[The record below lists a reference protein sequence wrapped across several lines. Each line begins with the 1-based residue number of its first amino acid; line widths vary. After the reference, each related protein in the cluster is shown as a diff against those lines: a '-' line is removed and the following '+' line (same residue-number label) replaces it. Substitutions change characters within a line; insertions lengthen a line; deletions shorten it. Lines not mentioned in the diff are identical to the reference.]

1 MKKIMILTILLIF
14 SVMLFGID
22 KQTANNIKDE
32 TEIQILLLLYN
43 TADEMKAELSRG
55 VLPDLVFSP
64 IYWLKKTK
72 QWKDI
77 FDYYRTD
84 EYDGLMDKSV
94 NDVGNYQRLT
104 LAQAKIAFFTMGY
117 FVLFYQN
124 FLGG

>member
-1 MKKIMILTILLIF
+1 
-14 SVMLFGID
+14 MLFGID
-22 KQTANNIKDE
+22 KQTADSIKDE

-43 TADEMKAELSRG
+43 TADEMNAELSRG
-55 VLPDLVFSP
+55 VSPNLVFSP

-72 QWKDI
+72 QWNDI
-77 FDYYRTD
+77 FDYYKTD
-84 EYDGLMDKSV
+84 EYNDLIDKSV